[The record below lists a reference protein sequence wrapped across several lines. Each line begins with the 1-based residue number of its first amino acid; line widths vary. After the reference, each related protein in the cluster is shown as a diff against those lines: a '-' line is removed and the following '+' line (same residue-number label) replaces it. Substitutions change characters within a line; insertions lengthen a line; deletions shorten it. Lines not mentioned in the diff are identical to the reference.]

1 MKIQYIYN
9 FVQADNLKS
18 QVCKP
23 NLIKQQCGKPFCV
36 GVRLCRPVLS
46 HTVKNLSSDDISLF
60 KFLYVYIFKQQTTFS
75 VFI

>member
-36 GVRLCRPVLS
+36 GVRLCRPVLGI
-46 HTVKNLSSDDISLF
+46 ISRTQLR
-60 KFLYVYIFKQQTTFS
+60 T
-75 VFI
+75 